1 MTKRNI
7 IISIFI
13 ATVIAGSVFIPKVA
27 LAAGSCGGAE
37 TSVISCEGEGSTAI
51 INIIKQVIKILT
63 AGVGVAA
70 FGAVVYGAF
79 LYTTSEGSPDKVKKA
94 REVWMN
100 TVIGLL
106 MFAFMVAITNF
117 IIPGGVF
124 N

>member
-13 ATVIAGSVFIPKVA
+13 ATVIAGIVFIPKVA

-79 LYTTSEGSPDKVKKA
+79 LYTPSEGSPDKVKKA